1 MLDLI
6 ILRQRN
12 RVRRIKGKN
21 LYTKKDI
28 SWIPQQAKDSHN
40 YDAICAL
47 ALTERTLLS
56 FVLSYNNQNE
66 KNNEKFRYLSSFF
79 LTLFDIIKYLKIVDL
94 W

>member
-12 RVRRIKGKN
+12 KMRKIKGKK
-21 LYTKKDI
+21 LYMKKDI
-28 SWIPQQAKDSHN
+28 SWIPQQAKERHN

-66 KNNEKFRYLSSFF
+66 KKQWKIS
-79 LTLFDIIKYLKIVDL
+79 LFVFIFPNFIWYY
-94 W
+94 

>member
-1 MLDLI
+1 M
-6 ILRQRN
+6 
-12 RVRRIKGKN
+12 
-21 LYTKKDI
+21 KKDI
-28 SWIPQQAKDSHN
+28 SWIPQQAKDRHN

-56 FVLSYNNQNE
+56 FVLSYNNQTE

-79 LTLFDIIKYLKIVDL
+79 VTLFVIIQYLKIVDL

>member
-12 RVRRIKGKN
+12 KMRKIKGKK
-21 LYTKKDI
+21 LYMKKDI
-28 SWIPQQAKDSHN
+28 SWIPQQAKDRHN

-66 KNNEKFRYLSSFF
+66 KKRWKIS
-79 LTLFDIIKYLKIVDL
+79 LFVLICPNFIWYY
-94 W
+94 

>member
-12 RVRRIKGKN
+12 KMRKRKGKK
-21 LYTKKDI
+21 LYMKKDI
-28 SWIPQQAKDSHN
+28 SWIPQQAKDRHN

-66 KNNEKFRYLSSFF
+66 KKQWKIS
-79 LTLFDIIKYLKIVDL
+79 LFVLIFPNFIWYY
-94 W
+94 

>member
-1 MLDLI
+1 M
-6 ILRQRN
+6 
-12 RVRRIKGKN
+12 
-21 LYTKKDI
+21 KKDI
-28 SWIPQQAKDSHN
+28 SWIPQQAKDRHN

-56 FVLSYNNQNE
+56 FVLSYNNQTE

-79 LTLFDIIKYLKIVDL
+79 VALFVIIQYLKIVDL

>member
-1 MLDLI
+1 M
-6 ILRQRN
+6 
-12 RVRRIKGKN
+12 
-21 LYTKKDI
+21 KKDI
-28 SWIPQQAKDSHN
+28 SWIPQQAKDRHN

-47 ALTERTLLS
+47 AERTLLS

-79 LTLFDIIKYLKIVDL
+79 LTLFVIIKYLKIVDF

>member
-12 RVRRIKGKN
+12 KMRKIKGKK
-21 LYTKKDI
+21 LYMKKDI
-28 SWIPQQAKDSHN
+28 SWIPQQAKDRHN

-66 KNNEKFRYLSSFF
+66 KKQWKIS
-79 LTLFDIIKYLKIVDL
+79 LFVLIFPNFIWYY
-94 W
+94 

>member
-12 RVRRIKGKN
+12 KVRRIKGKN
-21 LYTKKDI
+21 LYMKKDI
-28 SWIPQQAKDSHN
+28 SWIPQLAKDRHN

-56 FVLSYNNQNE
+56 FVLSYNNKK

>member
-12 RVRRIKGKN
+12 KVRRIKGKN
-21 LYTKKDI
+21 LYMKKDI
-28 SWIPQQAKDSHN
+28 SWIPQLAKDRHN

-79 LTLFDIIKYLKIVDL
+79 LTLFDIIKYLKIVDF

>member
-12 RVRRIKGKN
+12 KMRKIKGKK
-21 LYTKKDI
+21 LYMKKDI
-28 SWIPQQAKDSHN
+28 SWIPQQAKERHN

-66 KNNEKFRYLSSFF
+66 KKQWKIS
-79 LTLFDIIKYLKIVDL
+79 LFVLIFPNFIWYY
-94 W
+94 

>member
-12 RVRRIKGKN
+12 KVRRIKGKN
-21 LYTKKDI
+21 LYMKKDI
-28 SWIPQQAKDSHN
+28 SWIPQLAKDRHN

-56 FVLSYNNQNE
+56 FVLSYNNKKKQW
-66 KNNEKFRYLSSFF
+66 KIS
-79 LTLFDIIKYLKIVDL
+79 LFVLIFPNFIWYY
-94 W
+94 